1 MSAIQ
6 FYSNEEE
13 KPRQVSHE
21 HPLPVK
27 VVGGSVGGGDAQ
39 PSDVI
44 QGKTFTNDDG
54 EQTGTMPDQ
63 SGNLHQNTSWD
74 NDDGNISV
82 SIVVPKGYYPGGE
95 ENLHIQDPDLTP
107 ENIRS
112 GENIF
117 GVEGTFTS
125 DADAT
130 EEDIA
135 NGKVAYVNG
144 KMVTGTLI
152 HDISIS
158 HFIIQVNATGFGSSG
173 EAYVLFFNAT
183 ESELK
188 EHLFGVNVKF
198 DNANDGVWEYESG
211 KSIDLSTLSFSAFK
225 VDDSIVG
232 DTQTIELDGS
242 TLDFHFGVLELNG
255 GQLQFDIVFNV
266 DGGTFQAN
274 NNNPMITVDVW
285 TY

>member
-95 ENLHIQDPDLTP
+95 ENVHIQDPDLTP

-152 HDISIS
+152 HDIDIS

>member
-152 HDISIS
+152 HDIDIS
-158 HFIIQVNATGFGSSG
+158 HFIIEENATGFGSSG
-173 EAYVLFFNAT
+173 EAYVLFFDAM

>member
-152 HDISIS
+152 HDIDIS

-173 EAYVLFFNAT
+173 EAYVLLFDAM

>member
-152 HDISIS
+152 HDIDIS

-173 EAYVLFFNAT
+173 EAYVLFFDAT